1 MKYSDK
7 ILSKIKSE
15 GYVSPK
21 VKKVKFKNKGYG
33 LVAKKNISKGEI
45 VSISG
50 GIILTNSQAGRL
62 FTKDQDYFYNIE
74 ENFVIAPLDPENPTD
89 DWRMNHC
96 CEPNC
101 GVLGQIVF
109 VALKD
114 ISIGEELTFDYAMT
128 ETDPEYT
135 LNLQCHKKE
144 CRGCFTGEDWKLPKI
159 QKKYKGYFSLYVQRK
174 IDEIK
179 RKS

>member
-1 MKYSDK
+1 MKYSAK

-33 LVAKKNISKGEI
+33 LVAKKKILKGEI

-50 GIILTNSQAGRL
+50 GIILSNSQAKKL
-62 FTKDQDYFYNIE
+62 FKQDQDYYYNIE
-74 ENFVIAPLDPENPTD
+74 KDFVIAPLDPENPTD

-101 GVLGQIVF
+101 GVQGQIVF
-109 VALKD
+109 IAIKD
-114 ISIGEELTFDYAMT
+114 ILIGEELTFDYAMT
-128 ETDPEYT
+128 ETDPEYNLE
-135 LNLQCHKKE
+135 LNCSKKE
-144 CRGCFTGEDWKLPKI
+144 CRGCFSGEDWKLPKI
-159 QKKYKGYFSLYVQRK
+159 QKKYKGYFSTFIEDK
-174 IDEIK
+174 IQG
-179 RKS
+179 